1 MTDNALGGTVK
12 NLNIDRV
19 QSIKIPL
26 PPLSIQEQLVAEVE
40 KLEEVITNN
49 QKIIDESYTLKQQV
63 MKKYL

>member
-1 MTDNALGGTVK
+1 M
-12 NLNIDRV
+12 DRV